1 MTLCSKETIDHL
13 NVCIDEREF
22 AANNA
27 EQRAV
32 ASLSEVNTLTM
43 AKSTLQSQLATQQQA
58 HAALEDQF
66 RAFKAEH
73 AALASEYAAYKT
85 EASTK
90 LESRDKQHEEAMAL
104 ERERHAAEM
113 KDVRLQTKTALAKA
127 EAAAAEVD
135 KRHAEEKHELLQRL
149 KALQAE
155 AAAQKE
161 ASEALAAE
169 SSELAL
175 QKIEA
180 VEAEVATVKA
190 AAAAEVAAA
199 AERVASAVAEASNSR
214 TAAER
219 ERLEL
224 QQVIMRCLSHHIQRG
239 SCQETAV
246 GSDRRWKRCRTD
258 VSVCSESSTW
268 RPRPTRKPRKDLKG
282 RHRLQLPVVR

>member
-1 MTLCSKETIDHL
+1 
-13 NVCIDEREF
+13 
-22 AANNA
+22 
-27 EQRAV
+27 
-32 ASLSEVNTLTM
+32 
-43 AKSTLQSQLATQQQA
+43 
-58 HAALEDQF
+58 
-66 RAFKAEH
+66 
-73 AALASEYAAYKT
+73 
-85 EASTK
+85 
-90 LESRDKQHEEAMAL
+90 MAL

-239 SCQETAV
+239 SCQETAI
-246 GSDRRWKRCRTD
+246 GSDRWKRCRTD